1 MPAITLRLPHVAPA
15 PCLLAA
21 LFIAAPCHA
30 AGPWLVDT
38 GGTDMG
44 MAGAGRAVA
53 AQDAAALA
61 ANPASLQALDGN
73 SATAA
78 VVPLA
83 LRYRFRGSD
92 GFTAEASNH
101 DAATVLPAAY
111 LAAQRERWTI
121 GLGAYTSFGLTLDSG
136 EDWGGERVVENVG
149 LATYNV
155 GPAVA
160 WSLSDRLSL
169 GGSLVAQ
176 WARPELQAAVA
187 SDAAYFGPPA
197 GLPDG
202 RVRLSGDDWAPAGQV
217 GVSFEPAAG
226 LRLGAAWTAPVKHSV
241 PLDVDS
247 DGLHPVLATMLPHD
261 GVTRLDFTLPQQ
273 VLLGASHVSDRG
285 TTVAWGLNWQD
296 WSQFGDAR
304 YRMPGSVAPIFPDGL
319 VDTWGASLGVRRP
332 LADRWAASGGV
343 AYESSPAPDGGLPA
357 YFPAAEQWKI
367 ALGVEHELNDAVQL
381 RAVASVILQGDA
393 AVTQHRYPMP
403 LPGVP
408 EFSGTYEDTRV
419 YALALAVD
427 FKP

>member
-1 MPAITLRLPHVAPA
+1 MPAITRRFLHATFA
-15 PCLLAA
+15 PCLVAA
-21 LFIAAPCHA
+21 LFATAPGHA

-38 GGTDMG
+38 GGLDMG
-44 MAGAGRAVA
+44 MAGAGRAA
-53 AQDAAALA
+53 TAGDAAAMA
-61 ANPASLQALDGN
+61 ANPASLQTLDG
-73 SATAA
+73 SSGTAA

-83 LRYRFRGSD
+83 LQYRFRGSD
-92 GFTAEASNH
+92 GFAGRATNH
-101 DAATVLPAAY
+101 EELAVLPAAY
-111 LAAQRERWTI
+111 FAAQRERWTF
-121 GLGAYTSFGLTLDSG
+121 GLGAYTSFGLAFDSG
-136 EDWGGERVVENVG
+136 EDWGGERVVEHAG

-160 WSLSDRLSL
+160 WSLSDRLSF

-187 SDAAYFGPPA
+187 SDAAWFGPPS

-217 GVSFEPAAG
+217 GVSFEPGAG
-226 LRLGAAWTAPVKHSV
+226 LRLGAAWTAPVKHTV
-241 PLDVDS
+241 PFDVDS
-247 DGLHPVLATMLPHD
+247 DNLHPVLATMLPHD
-261 GVTRLDFTLPQQ
+261 GSTRLDFTLPQQ

-285 TTVAWGLNWQD
+285 TTVAWSLNWQD

-304 YRMPGSVAPIFPDGL
+304 YRMPGSVAPVFPDGL
-319 VDTWGASLGVRRP
+319 VDTWGTSLGVRHP
-332 LADRWAASGGV
+332 LANRWTASAGV

-367 ALGVEHELNDAVQL
+367 ALGVEHELSDAVQL
-381 RAVASVILQGDA
+381 RAVASVVLQGDA
-393 AVTQHRYPMP
+393 AVTQHRYPVP

-419 YALALAVD
+419 YALGLAVD